1 MLYPH
6 KEFIIMRYVMIT
18 SAVLL
23 SMSTVIALAQSPSGL
38 DPATGARP
46 GHEPGVGTSLPLSN
60 NASNITSADTRSV
73 IAPTLPP
80 TSIGPNATAQDYLRA
95 ARASL
100 VAGQTGATQQSLE
113 MAETRA
119 LDRSVPI
126 NLTNAPG
133 SNGLISQIREARD
146 ALAAGN
152 NQHAI
157 QMIDMAL
164 SS

>member
-1 MLYPH
+1 
-6 KEFIIMRYVMIT
+6 MRSLVLASVALLGM
-18 SAVLL
+18 SAA
-23 SMSTVIALAQSPSGL
+23 IALAQAPAGL

-46 GHEPGVGTSLPLSN
+46 GHEPGVGVSLPLSN
-60 NASNITSADTRSV
+60 NASNITPNDTRSV

-80 TSIGPNATAQDYLRA
+80 SSAGPNATAEDYLRA

-100 VAGQTGATQQSLE
+100 AAGQTGATQQSLE

-126 NLTNAPG
+126 GQTGDAG
-133 SNGLISQIREARD
+133 SNKLVTEIRNARD
-146 ALAAGN
+146 ALAAGD

-157 QMIDMAL
+157 QLIDMAL
-164 SS
+164 AS